1 MNYFLVTEEPT
12 TIDNFVIDTITL
24 RIGQNGRLT
33 LHILDMDKSI
43 HNGTGNEFNN
53 EEKDKKKERSP
64 IFLVLYYYQWLSD
77 RSPIADIVLARR

>member
-53 EEKDKKKERSP
+53 EEKDKKRNVRPSFWCCT
-64 IFLVLYYYQWLSD
+64 ITNG
-77 RSPIADIVLARR
+77 

>member
-1 MNYFLVTEEPT
+1 MNYFLVTEGPT

-43 HNGTGNEFNN
+43 HNGVGS
-53 EEKDKKKERSP
+53 EKDKK
-64 IFLVLYYYQWLSD
+64 
-77 RSPIADIVLARR
+77 